1 MINGLITARENSSLA
16 EENMRALI
24 QRVSSAS
31 VMIEGRVHGQIEC
44 GLLVL
49 LGVEESDCSED
60 VEWLAGKIARV
71 RIFDDGDGHMNL
83 SLAETGGDTMVIS
96 QFTLHASTK
105 KGNRPSFIRAARP
118 EQAIPLYELF
128 IEKVGGFTG
137 KPVASG
143 RFGASMQVSL
153 INDGPV
159 TIWMDSRDRQ

>member
-1 MINGLITARENSSLA
+1 MINGLITAQKNSLLA
-16 EENMRALI
+16 RPSMRALI

-31 VMIEGRVHGQIEC
+31 VTINRQVHSQVGC

-49 LGVEESDCSED
+49 LGVEEPDSRED
-60 VEWLAGKIARV
+60 VEWLAGKIARM
-71 RIFDDGDGHMNL
+71 RIFEDADGHMNL
-83 SLAETGGDTMVIS
+83 SLAESGGEIMVIS

-118 EQAIPLYELF
+118 EKAIPLYELF
-128 IEKVGGFTG
+128 IKTVESLTG